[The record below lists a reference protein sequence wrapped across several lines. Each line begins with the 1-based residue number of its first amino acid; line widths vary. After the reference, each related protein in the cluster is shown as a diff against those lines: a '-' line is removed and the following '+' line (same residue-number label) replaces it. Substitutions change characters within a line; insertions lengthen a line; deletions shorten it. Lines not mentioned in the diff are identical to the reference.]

1 MATTALP
8 NAPDAAVA
16 ETASPVSTVDHV
28 GLFPIKL
35 RLPEAVIAA
44 GPDACEDWFWEV
56 CIANQEG
63 IWQMELAADGVLEIM
78 PPTNPP
84 SDEYEGESFGEV
96 RQWNIANGRPGIAT
110 GPSSAYRLA
119 NGAVRCPRCSVEP
132 KGKKCCHRHRRRH
145 GHGPTAPTLWWK
157 FAPLRS
163 RAHRIWP
170 NCSTRCR
177 NTWTT
182 GPCWVGSST
191 PLSALCVFTGAGVA
205 EPELLNDPETLDGED
220 VLPGFTL
227 AVRQLIFDL
236 V

>member
-1 MATTALP
+1 MTTTALP

-16 ETASPVSTVDHV
+16 ETASPVSTVGDI

-35 RLPEAVIAA
+35 RLPDAVIAA

-63 IWQMELAADGVLEIM
+63 IWQMELAADGALEIM

-84 SDEYEGESFGEV
+84 SDEYEGESFGEI
-96 RQWNIANGRPGIAT
+96 RQWNIANGRPGTAT
-110 GPSSAYRLA
+110 GSSRAYRLA
-119 NGAVRCPRCSVEP
+119 NGAVRCPDAAWSPREKVLPPPSEAPRARPYCPDCVVEI
-132 KGKKCCHRHRRRH
+132 
-145 GHGPTAPTLWWK
+145 
-157 FAPLRS
+157 RS
-163 RAHRIWP
+163 TSQSRPSDLGELLNKMQEYMDNGALLGWLIDPIERTVHVYRA
-170 NCSTRCR
+170 C
-177 NTWTT
+177 
-182 GPCWVGSST
+182 
-191 PLSALCVFTGAGVA
+191 VA

-220 VLPGFTL
+220 VLPGFTF

>member
-1 MATTALP
+1 MTTTALP

-16 ETASPVSTVDHV
+16 ETASLGFTVEDI

-63 IWQMELAADGVLEIM
+63 ILQMELAADGVLEIM

-96 RQWNIANGRPGIAT
+96 RQWNIANGRPGTAT

-119 NGAVRCPRCSVEP
+119 NGAVRSPDAAWSPRGKVLPPPSQAPRARPYCPDFVVEI
-132 KGKKCCHRHRRRH
+132 
-145 GHGPTAPTLWWK
+145 
-157 FAPLRS
+157 RS
-163 RAHRIWP
+163 TSQSRP
-170 NCSTRCR
+170 SGLNELL
-177 NTWTT
+177 NKMQEYMDN
-182 GPCWVGSST
+182 G
-191 PLSALCVFTGAGVA
+191 ALLGWLIDPIERTVRVYRAGVA
-205 EPELLNDPETLDGED
+205 EPELLNNPETLDGEK
-220 VLPGFTL
+220 VLPGFTF

-236 V
+236 T

>member
-1 MATTALP
+1 MTTTALP

-16 ETASPVSTVDHV
+16 ESASPVSTVHDI

-63 IWQMELAADGVLEIM
+63 IWQMELAADGVLEVM

-119 NGAVRCPRCSVEP
+119 NGAVRCPDAAWSPREKVLPPPSDAPRARPYCPDFVVEIRSASQSRP
-132 KGKKCCHRHRRRH
+132 SDLGELLNKMQEYMDNGALLGWLIDPIER
-145 GHGPTAPTLWWK
+145 TA
-157 FAPLRS
+157 RIY
-163 RAHRIWP
+163 RA
-170 NCSTRCR
+170 
-177 NTWTT
+177 
-182 GPCWVGSST
+182 
-191 PLSALCVFTGAGVA
+191 GAT

-220 VLPGFTL
+220 VLPGFTFG
-227 AVRQLIFDL
+227 VRQLIFDL
-236 V
+236 T